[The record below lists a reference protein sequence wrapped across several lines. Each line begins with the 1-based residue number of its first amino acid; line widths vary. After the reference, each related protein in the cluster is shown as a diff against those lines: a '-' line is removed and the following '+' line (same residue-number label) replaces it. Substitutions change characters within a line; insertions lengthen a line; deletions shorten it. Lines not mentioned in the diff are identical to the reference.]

1 MNDRRRLLLLVVLA
15 LCGAALSGLLLAQH
29 HGESAAVAAV
39 DQVCGEGQ
47 NGCDRVNQS
56 RWAEVGGV
64 PVAGLGLVFYL
75 ALTVFFALAAQ
86 AEGDLGRAAG
96 RLGFLAVLFG
106 LAVDAVLFGLQAF
119 SIGAFCKL
127 CLATYLVNAVM
138 LAVLWP
144 WRAASPSGLASPTGR
159 LVFSGWL
166 LASLALVAGVWAG
179 DGWLRS
185 RAARR
190 AAVLLGDPAA
200 VAPAASAAALPA
212 DSAALQERVRELQQ
226 TLDDP
231 QRLQQYLNDKTMREF
246 DGAVVQQVG
255 LDAPRKGEVAA
266 PIKVVEYSDMMC
278 PFCRS
283 LAGAFREYVPQTR
296 GRVAVYFKHYPL
308 DQSCNAGLPRTI
320 HPGACSLALGGVC
333 AEQQGRFWEYHD
345 RVFAQALEKAS
356 EADARRFAQEAGLDL
371 QRFGACLS
379 SPQAQKR
386 LEADLAEARGLG
398 IAATPTL
405 LINARKVPNVNLF
418 LQLVEKE
425 AQRLGLPPLA
435 PPQAAAG
442 R

>member
-1 MNDRRRLLLLVVLA
+1 MNERRRLLLLVVLA

-56 RWAEVGGV
+56 RWAELGGV

-75 ALTVFFALAAQ
+75 ALLAFFALAAQ
-86 AEGDLGRAAG
+86 AESELGRAAG

-106 LAVDAVLFGLQAF
+106 LAVDVVLFGLQAF

-127 CLATYLVNAVM
+127 CLATYAVNAVM

-144 WRAASPSGLASPTGR
+144 WRAASPAGLASPAGR

-200 VAPAASAAALPA
+200 VVPAAAPAPLPA
-212 DSAALQERVRELQQ
+212 DSAALQARVLELQQ

-246 DGAVVQQVG
+246 DAAAVQQVG
-255 LDAPRKGEVAA
+255 LEAPRKGEAAA

-283 LAGAFREYVPQTR
+283 LAGAFRDYVPQTR
-296 GRVAVYFKHYPL
+296 GRVAIYFKHYPL
-308 DQSCNAGLPRTI
+308 DQSCNAGLQRTI

-356 EADARRFAQEAGLDL
+356 EADTRRFAQEAGLDL

-379 SPQAQKR
+379 SPEARKR
-386 LEADLAEARGLG
+386 LEADVTEARGL
-398 IAATPTL
+398 AVTATPTL
-405 LINARKVPNVNLF
+405 LINGRKVPNLNLF

-435 PPQAAAG
+435 PPPAAA

>member
-1 MNDRRRLLLLVVLA
+1 MNERRRLLLLVVLA

-56 RWAEVGGV
+56 RWAELGGV

-75 ALTVFFALAAQ
+75 ALAAFFALAAQ
-86 AEGDLGRAAG
+86 AEGELGRAAG

-119 SIGAFCKL
+119 SIGAYCKL
-127 CLATYLVNAVM
+127 CLATYAVNAVM
-138 LAVLWP
+138 LALLWP
-144 WRAASPSGLASPTGR
+144 WRAASPAALASSAGR

-185 RAARR
+185 RATRR

-200 VAPAASAAALPA
+200 LAPAAATAPLPA
-212 DSAALQERVRELQQ
+212 DSAALQARVLELQR

-231 QRLQQYLNDKTMREF
+231 QRLQQYLTDKSLREF
-246 DGAVVQQVG
+246 DSANVQQVS
-255 LDAPRKGEVAA
+255 LEAPRKGEAAA

-278 PFCRS
+278 PYCRS
-283 LAGAFREYVPQTR
+283 LAGAFRDYVPQTR

-308 DQSCNAGLPRTI
+308 DQSCNAGLQRTV
-320 HPGACSLALGGVC
+320 HAGACSLALGGVC

-356 EADARRFAQEAGLDL
+356 EADTRRFAQEAGLDA
-371 QRFGACLS
+371 QRFAACLA
-379 SPQAQKR
+379 SPQARQR
-386 LEADLAEARGLG
+386 LEADVVEARGLG
-398 IAATPTL
+398 VNSTPTL
-405 LINARKVPNVNLF
+405 LINGRKVPNLNLF

-425 AQRLGLPPLA
+425 AQRLGLPPLS
-435 PPQAAAG
+435 PPQAAA